1 MVEVEH
7 QQVYEFETV
16 TVDERGR
23 VVQRARHTARGIA
36 QDLGADVALELVAIP
51 GGRFLMGAAEG
62 EGYPDEYPRHE
73 VRVAPFYLGRYPVT
87 QAQWAAVMEE
97 RARCRFGGDRLP
109 VENVS
114 WRAAREFCRRLAQ
127 ASGRRYRLPSE
138 AQWEYACRAGTTTP
152 FAFGP
157 TITTDL
163 ANYVGEQPPY
173 RHGPPGIY
181 RHATTEVA
189 TFPPNAFGLYDMHG
203 NVWEWC
209 ADPWHEDYRSAAGTG
224 RTWAAGG
231 DARWRVL
238 RGGCWHDGPELSR
251 SATRL
256 KFDRR
261 TGDDF
266 IGFRVAL
273 ARV

>member
-1 MVEVEH
+1 MTDVDGWRI
-7 QQVYEFETV
+7 YEFETV

-23 VVQRARHTARGIA
+23 VVQRDGHTGRGIVE
-36 QDLGADVALELVAIP
+36 DLGEGHALELMAIP

-62 EGYPDEYPRHE
+62 EGYPDEHPQRA

-87 QAQWAAVMEE
+87 QKQWAAVMGEP
-97 RARCRFGGDRLP
+97 ARCRFVGDRLP

-114 WRAAREFCRRLAQ
+114 WRAAREFCRRLALR
-127 ASGRRYRLPSE
+127 SRRRYRLPSE
-138 AQWEYACRAGTTTP
+138 AQWEYGCRAGTTTA

-157 TITTDL
+157 TTSTEL

-173 RHGPPGIY
+173 RGGPPGIY
-181 RHATTEVA
+181 RHTTTEVGS
-189 TFPPNAFGLYDMHG
+189 FPPNAFGLYDMHG

-209 ADPWHEDYRSAAGTG
+209 ADPWHEDYRGAPGTG

-231 DARWRVL
+231 DTHWRVL
-238 RGGCWHDGPELSR
+238 RGGCWHDGPELNR
-251 SATRL
+251 SAARL
-256 KFDRR
+256 KFDPH

-273 ARV
+273 ARA